1 MTTVKVKKLILRR
14 RKRRLLTLSR
24 CQNGGKGTYLTCCLP
39 LNAYSFRHR
48 SREDSSSGRN
58 RILLQNEAWEAALP
72 AMKDAYMEFD
82 MKGPP
87 VVEPGAHM
95 HPAIWVVEMFGE
107 YLYSSC
113 YTCLLI
119 I

>member
-1 MTTVKVKKLILRR
+1 
-14 RKRRLLTLSR
+14 
-24 CQNGGKGTYLTCCLP
+24 
-39 LNAYSFRHR
+39 
-48 SREDSSSGRN
+48 
-58 RILLQNEAWEAALP
+58 
-72 AMKDAYMEFD
+72 MKDAYMEFD

-107 YLYSSC
+107 YFYSSC
-113 YTCLLI
+113 YICLLI